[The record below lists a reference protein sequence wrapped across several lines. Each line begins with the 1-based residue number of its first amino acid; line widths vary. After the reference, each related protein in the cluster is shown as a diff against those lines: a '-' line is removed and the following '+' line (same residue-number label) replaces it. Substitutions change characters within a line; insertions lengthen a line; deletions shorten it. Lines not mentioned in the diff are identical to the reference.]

1 MIRAYRGR
9 TPAADPTV
17 RIAENA
23 TLAGDITLGP
33 RSNIWYG
40 AVLRGDVASIEIGQG
55 TNLQDGVVLHSG
67 VDHPIRVG
75 SNVTVGHR
83 AIVHGCTVEDGCLIG
98 MGAILLNGCVI
109 GAGSLVA
116 AGSLVTQYTVI
127 PPGSLVMGSPAKVTR
142 LLQPEE
148 IDNLLRS
155 AQRYCALA
163 EEELPAWGAPGG
175 DA

>member
-148 IDNLLRS
+148 IDNLLS